1 MIRVTLAQMR
11 RSLPRLVSAGIAIL
25 IGTAFVAAT
34 LAAGGVFTRTAY
46 DAVSGSLAQADLV
59 VRQEPLTDVEL
70 ATVRATEGV
79 AAADGRLSLW
89 AEVASGGESAYPEFT
104 VRASDDRLEAQTLTA
119 GRYPE
124 APGEVALPG
133 PLAERLGVG
142 VGDEVSVIRYLWDEE
157 DDTVRPQAEPFA
169 VVGTTADAG
178 RAFVQTEGAA
188 IVHAQDAL
196 RWFAEDTDG
205 AAPAY
210 ESVALVLDDGADL
223 ETVRARLRDAL
234 PEASV
239 QTKDERAAQITA
251 ELTGDSQALTAVVLA
266 FAAVALV
273 VAALVVAN
281 TFQVLVAQRTRTLA
295 LLRCVGAD
303 KRQVRR
309 SVLVEATLLG
319 VAASLAGVLAGLGLA
334 QGTLTVLGRA
344 NPDVPLPDALPLT
357 WSVLVVPVLVGAVV
371 TLVAALAPAR
381 AATRVAPLAALR
393 PADAPVLR
401 GRAGLGRV
409 VLAGLLTVGGF
420 GLLAYGILLAG
431 TDAGPMIAL
440 PVGVLGGTLSFVGVL
455 VGAVLWVPRVVA
467 LIGRPLAGTGAAARL
482 AAANTLRNPRRT
494 SATSAALLIGV
505 TLVTMM
511 STGAASTRA
520 TLENELTAQF
530 PVDALVVDQTL
541 APGVSDP
548 DPALTPDLVE
558 RLATID
564 GVAAVATMHT
574 VGVEWRSGDRLGY
587 EQLRS
592 ISPEAARDAL
602 LAPAHADG
610 LADGT
615 VVVGEAAARDAGVV
629 TGDTLEVRLDAEG
642 TPSVALE
649 VVVTDF
655 PGGMIVTPA
664 TLERMD
670 VQMPVNEAWLRFD
683 DGADLVSTM
692 DEVQA
697 ELAELPVLV
706 LGAALERVTYEQVI
720 NTMLAVVVGLLAA
733 AVVIALIGVA
743 NTLSLSVI
751 ERRRESAT
759 LRAIGMSRGQLRAS
773 LAVEGV
779 LIAGVGAV
787 LGSVLGVGYGFA
799 GALTTLRGAGAVSLA
814 LPWRDLAL
822 VLAVAVAAGLLA
834 SVLPA
839 RSAVRTSPVEA
850 LAVE

>member
-319 VAASLAGVLAGLGLA
+319 VADRPQPS
-334 QGTLTVLGRA
+334 
-344 NPDVPLPDALPLT
+344 
-357 WSVLVVPVLVGAVV
+357 WS
-371 TLVAALAPAR
+371 
-381 AATRVAPLAALR
+381 
-393 PADAPVLR
+393 
-401 GRAGLGRV
+401 
-409 VLAGLLTVGGF
+409 
-420 GLLAYGILLAG
+420 
-431 TDAGPMIAL
+431 
-440 PVGVLGGTLSFVGVL
+440 
-455 VGAVLWVPRVVA
+455 
-467 LIGRPLAGTGAAARL
+467 
-482 AAANTLRNPRRT
+482 
-494 SATSAALLIGV
+494 
-505 TLVTMM
+505 
-511 STGAASTRA
+511 
-520 TLENELTAQF
+520 
-530 PVDALVVDQTL
+530 
-541 APGVSDP
+541 
-548 DPALTPDLVE
+548 
-558 RLATID
+558 
-564 GVAAVATMHT
+564 
-574 VGVEWRSGDRLGY
+574 
-587 EQLRS
+587 
-592 ISPEAARDAL
+592 
-602 LAPAHADG
+602 
-610 LADGT
+610 
-615 VVVGEAAARDAGVV
+615 
-629 TGDTLEVRLDAEG
+629 
-642 TPSVALE
+642 
-649 VVVTDF
+649 
-655 PGGMIVTPA
+655 
-664 TLERMD
+664 
-670 VQMPVNEAWLRFD
+670 
-683 DGADLVSTM
+683 
-692 DEVQA
+692 
-697 ELAELPVLV
+697 
-706 LGAALERVTYEQVI
+706 
-720 NTMLAVVVGLLAA
+720 
-733 AVVIALIGVA
+733 
-743 NTLSLSVI
+743 
-751 ERRRESAT
+751 
-759 LRAIGMSRGQLRAS
+759 
-773 LAVEGV
+773 
-779 LIAGVGAV
+779 
-787 LGSVLGVGYGFA
+787 
-799 GALTTLRGAGAVSLA
+799 
-814 LPWRDLAL
+814 
-822 VLAVAVAAGLLA
+822 
-834 SVLPA
+834 
-839 RSAVRTSPVEA
+839 
-850 LAVE
+850 